1 MRFGVNDSCQDLLI
15 ARFNAT
21 SEEIESLKTIVQGDV
36 MSLDELA
43 SLTNVELIKKYYKIV
58 DEELEVGTLIDAVLN
73 RIGARDMM

>member
-21 SEEIESLKTIVQGDV
+21 SEELESLKTIVQGAV
-36 MSLDELA
+36 VLLDELA